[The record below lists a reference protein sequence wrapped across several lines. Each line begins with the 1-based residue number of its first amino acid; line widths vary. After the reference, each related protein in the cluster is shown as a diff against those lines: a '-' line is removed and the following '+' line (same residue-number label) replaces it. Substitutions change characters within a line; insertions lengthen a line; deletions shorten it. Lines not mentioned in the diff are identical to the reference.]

1 MKMTRENEINYEN
14 MRFSRLAQA
23 TLGEEALMLAAANLV
38 RVPPS
43 DMLTVSE
50 EAAADH
56 ATEVAAHYAAEVIGK
71 TDLAEMSA
79 EEVNQFIRKLLVA
92 YRAKHRELV
101 LSQPPF

>member
-1 MKMTRENEINYEN
+1 MKTTRENEINYEN

-56 ATEVAAHYAAEVIGK
+56 ATEVAAAYLGVIGK
-71 TDLAEMSA
+71 TDLAEMTKDEA
-79 EEVNQFIRKLLVA
+79 HQFIRKLLIA